1 MSDLEADQQQY
12 APGPSGPRLIIACRV
27 MQHELD
33 SLRQQY
39 KDMQDQ
45 DIEIC
50 YMDQN
55 LHLTP
60 EKMSGLIQEQIDAR
74 ADTAQSIVLGYGLC
88 SNGIVGVTA
97 RKQHIY
103 IPRVHDCITLL
114 LGSRQA
120 YFEAFR
126 KRAGTYYL
134 TPGWVA
140 EEKDPLGMAE
150 HAYGPK
156 MGQEMAVWGIRE
168 ELKHYTHI
176 VLINT
181 GAGDMEKVRKRAKA
195 NAAFLGKVYE
205 EVSGSTSYFEKLLFG
220 PYDTEDF
227 VCLGPGQRAEQKAFM
242 KQTE

>member
-1 MSDLEADQQQY
+1 MPDWNADQQHY
-12 APGPSGPRLIIACRV
+12 TPGPSGPRLIIACRV

-33 SLRQQY
+33 ALRQQR
-39 KDMQDQ
+39 KDAQ

-55 LHLTP
+55 LHRTP
-60 EKMSGLIQEQIDAR
+60 EKMPGLIQEQIDAH
-74 ADTAQSIVLGYGLC
+74 ADTARSIVLGYGLC

-97 RKQHIY
+97 RNQPVY
-103 IPRVHDCITLL
+103 IPRVHDCIALL

-140 EEKDPLGMAE
+140 EEKDPLGMVE
-150 HAYGPK
+150 HEYGPK
-156 MGQEMAVWGIRE
+156 LGQEMAVWGINE

-176 VLINT
+176 VLIDT
-181 GAGDMEKVRKRAKA
+181 GAGDMEKVRQRAKA
-195 NAAFLGKVYE
+195 NAEFLDKVYE
-205 EVSGSTSYFEKLLFG
+205 EVPGSTAYFEKLLFG

-227 VCLGPGQRAEQKAFM
+227 VCLAPGQKAGQKPFM